1 MDLNSL
7 ILLKILLM
15 IINTLL
21 NEHSQSEVMYVDI
34 IVLYYAFKKCN
45 DISMQE
51 IILDISNNDDVVDFV
66 NKMFYICESS
76 DCSLLQCCNRC

>member
-7 ILLKILLM
+7 ILFKILLM

-21 NEHSQSEVMYVDI
+21 NEHSQLEVMYVDI
-34 IVLYYAFKKCN
+34 IVCIMLLKNVMTYLCKKY
-45 DISMQE
+45 
-51 IILDISNNDDVVDFV
+51 ILDISNNDDVVDFV

-76 DCSLLQCCNRC
+76 HCSLLQCCNRC